1 MKMPQF
7 LSISISFPFQKIPWP
22 TLWVITWF
30 VDLNVGFCFEW
41 IYHLPCK
48 VISQCSNF
56 KCLLVAAFLWPS
68 FTNASF
74 WIMGDL
80 SLREL
85 IKTRSSAKLCF
96 ALISICFFL
105 LVPYYI
111 TLFPSRRCQLCTLY
125 RFLSIWGMVFALNL
139 KMSRGIG
146 IFLTA
151 GESF

>member
-1 MKMPQF
+1 MF
-7 LSISISFPFQKIPWP
+7 NSIPN
-22 TLWVITWF
+22 T
-30 VDLNVGFCFEW
+30 D
-41 IYHLPCK
+41 HLPCK

-56 KCLLVAAFLWPS
+56 KCLLVAAFHWPS

-105 LVPYYI
+105 LVPYFI
-111 TLFPSRRCQLCTLY
+111 TLFPSSGCQFFTLY
-125 RFLSIWGMVFALNL
+125 RFLFIWGMVFALNL

-146 IFLTA
+146 LLVWAVLRADRWSMAKWVKFFL
-151 GESF
+151 GHR